1 MKTFLKWLILAPVGL
16 LLLVFA
22 IVNRHMVTVVFDP
35 LSSDTPGFQ
44 IVAPLFVILFL
55 TGMLG
60 VLAGGVVTWL
70 AQGRYRRAARHARA
84 DIERL
89 RAEADGLRAQL
100 SPRVSTA
107 MERSRDVA

>member
-16 LLLVFA
+16 LLLIFA
-22 IVNRHMVTVVFDP
+22 IMNRHMVTVVLDP
-35 LSSDTPGFQ
+35 LSSDTPGFE
-44 IVAPLFVILFL
+44 IVAPLFLVLFL

-60 VLAGGVVTWL
+60 VLAGGVVTWF

-100 SPRVSTA
+100 SPRLPTA
-107 MERSRDVA
+107 IERGRDAA